1 MNQYKTFIALGL
13 SGLISVCSA
22 SSLNWI
28 TNQDGDKELIFT
40 STNNTFTTTPNP
52 MSISSG
58 NYKITTNGD
67 IDTANIVG
75 GFTIDGGQLTIN
87 PKGNSKI
94 YSASGV
100 QLYYVE
106 QGLTFKC
113 STTLTSCVDPF
124 ITIENGT
131 LNFIVE
137 GGGVENN
144 LKKKYRISLGL
155 QTNDGKADLVNKV
168 NGHINFSPKD
178 KSDLSVSGEIE
189 NQGEINIALET
200 NAYLRI
206 DKINNSGKVV
216 ARASADAYLGLNLVN
231 SGNAEIYFNDMKDN
245 TTPTKSI
252 LIINTQADGTST
264 ITITNTHGRSTKS
277 SPMTFGATIDN
288 TQAKEGAVIFNINN
302 SSNFKLSLES
312 SDPTQK
318 QVSTIID
325 YQSNT
330 DSMLEL
336 NSGSDEMKTAE
347 IVFSGSNN
355 KVNFFN
361 FETFEADGCQTNES
375 NVFKIKNNGTKNY
388 IAFENR
394 EALYQIYKPSY
405 QSWISPI
412 ESSFYVLTIGE
423 KGDDT
428 TGLEGSGLN
437 FIVKANPNA
446 PQTLEDK
453 NNVTTLG
460 GDLLTAGQFAYAD
473 KIVIHSSVGNKGGV
487 HNLGVGLFNPQDA
500 NLIFYTPKT
509 EGKKDG
515 DISVEHNIL
524 VASVAKSSNITLNPI
539 QDSIVGFNLV
549 SIGFVEVDTDESGIH
564 HGDSQ
569 DTYTSYFLS
578 GAKDLGVS
586 VVNQEI
592 TTTALAL
599 NYDLFIGN
607 FNSLN
612 KRMGDLRN
620 NPYNQGAWG
629 RIFNGQ
635 ISNDFT
641 SSKNNYTT
649 IQLGYDHKLGNFENA
664 SNYLG
669 VAIDYSFAFSES
681 SINASNALQ
690 SRTIQDVYSNAFEV
704 AIYNSYIQDEGWFSD
719 SIAKFSY
726 LDSSFNITDNLANT
740 SENQNT
746 SNVAFTLSEEFGYRF
761 KLGENKTWFVDP
773 QLEVAMGYFSG
784 TDLKQVA
791 GSYFLDAK
799 SDGMFMTRARFG
811 ASAGYDFKDFTQG
824 KDFKA
829 VVYAGLSCEADLL
842 SGGDVTLTPS
852 SGQGDIVNSLYSS
865 DFRGV
870 LNIGTNVEI
879 RENIRVY
886 ADIQTSFGGKIS
898 NDYQINLGAR
908 FSFGEKGESNVL
920 VEKKNAQ

>member
-13 SGLISVCSA
+13 S
-22 SSLNWI
+22 SLFGINI
-28 TNQDGDKELIFT
+28 LYAGEAQETANGIVFT
-40 STNNTFTTTPNP
+40 SGGSTYSQNYSVTSGEKNIVLSKGMQSATMQGINVENSAILNIDFYGRDPNSYGESQMQWLQLNNGSKITASDGAIVNFRFH
-52 MSISSG
+52 SIDAGVAQYDISG
-58 NYKITTNGD
+58 NRLSSDKILFDNR
-67 IDTANIVG
+67 
-75 GFTIDGGQLTIN
+75 
-87 PKGNSKI
+87 
-94 YSASGV
+94 
-100 QLYYVE
+100 
-106 QGLTFKC
+106 
-113 STTLTSCVDPF
+113 
-124 ITIENGT
+124 GT
-131 LNFIVE
+131 LNFYLGDMTTTYVAT
-137 GGGVENN
+137 N
-144 LKKKYRISLGL
+144 SLG
-155 QTNDGKADLVNKV
+155 
-168 NGHINFSPKD
+168 
-178 KSDLSVSGEIE
+178 
-189 NQGEINIALET
+189 
-200 NAYLRI
+200 
-206 DKINNSGKVV
+206 
-216 ARASADAYLGLNLVN
+216 
-231 SGNAEIYFNDMKDN
+231 
-245 TTPTKSI
+245 
-252 LIINTQADGTST
+252 
-264 ITITNTHGRSTKS
+264 
-277 SPMTFGATIDN
+277 
-288 TQAKEGAVIFNINN
+288 
-302 SSNFKLSLES
+302 
-312 SDPTQK
+312 
-318 QVSTIID
+318 
-325 YQSNT
+325 
-330 DSMLEL
+330 
-336 NSGSDEMKTAE
+336 
-347 IVFSGSNN
+347 
-355 KVNFFN
+355 
-361 FETFEADGCQTNES
+361 
-375 NVFKIKNNGTKNY
+375 KIKNLGTTNFIFGNNVNLINSSLELIGGDYCFEMSNVKYANVLGATFSNKSQDNQGALIFNLNNAIGVRIDLRDGGYFVNNQQFFSSIKDKPEVILNLKGNSSVYVDFGGRKSVGADHETENTKISYTNQGNHAFLNNSNDYEFIRWIEATPGNY
-388 IAFENR
+388 LSFT
-394 EALYQIYKPSY
+394 
-405 QSWISPI
+405 QSQYDFANNYF
-412 ESSFYVLTIGE
+412 SFAEIGE
-423 KGDDT
+423 YGKT
-428 TGLEGSGLN
+428 NMGLSGNGLN
-437 FIVKANPNA
+437 FIVAINPLA
-446 PQTLEDK
+446 TESYLEYKKTSNIFSDK
-453 NNVTTLG
+453 
-460 GDLLTAGQFAYAD
+460 F
-473 KIVIHSSVGNKGGV
+473 IIHSGS
-487 HNLGVGLFNPQDA
+487 
-500 NLIFYTPKT
+500 
-509 EGKKDG
+509 EG
-515 DISVEHNIL
+515 IHNIGATLKAGVPLSSLSL
-524 VASVAKSSNITLNPI
+524 VQYHNKPEAQEGEYLGDTSVANNILIASVAKSSNITLNPI

-726 LDSSFNITDNLANT
+726 LDSSFNIADNLANT

-799 SDGMFMTRARFG
+799 SDGMFMTRARLG

-908 FSFGEKGESNVL
+908 FSFGEKGESNML

>member
-1 MNQYKTFIALGL
+1 MNRYKTFIALGL

-22 SSLNWI
+22 SSLDWI
-28 TNQDGDKELIFT
+28 TNQDGGKELIFT
-40 STNNTFTTTPNP
+40 STNDVFTPTPNP
-52 MSISSG
+52 MTISSG
-58 NYKITTNGD
+58 NYEITTDGELEYFS
-67 IDTANIVG
+67 IVG
-75 GFTIDGGQLTIN
+75 SFVIDGGHLTIN

-94 YSASGV
+94 YTSSMEI
-100 QLYYVE
+100 QYYKD
-106 QGLTFKC
+106 QHLTFNCSRDPLQKC
-113 STTLTSCVDPF
+113 TNPY
-124 ITIENGT
+124 ITIQNGILDFVT
-131 LNFIVE
+131 E
-137 GGGVENN
+137 GESGKPQKQYDI
-144 LKKKYRISLGL
+144 LLGY
-155 QTNDGKADLVNKV
+155 QTTDGNADLINDT
-168 NGHINFSPKD
+168 NGYINFSPKNNS
-178 KSDLSVSGEIE
+178 KLSILGEIE
-189 NQGEINIALET
+189 NRGEINIVPKD
-200 NAYLRI
+200 NAHI
-206 DKINNSGKVV
+206 QVDKIINSGKVV
-216 ARASADAYLGLNLVN
+216 ARASDDVFLGLNLVN
-231 SGNAEIYFNDMKDN
+231 SGNAEIHFDRIIDSTSFLKG
-245 TTPTKSI
+245 I
-252 LIINTQADGTST
+252 LIIETQGEGKTTVNIMD
-264 ITITNTHGRSTKS
+264 THGLPDKK
-277 SPMTFGATIDN
+277 SPMTFSAEIDN
-288 TQAKEGAVIFNINN
+288 TQAKEGSVIFNINN
-302 SSNFKLSLES
+302 SSNFLLSLKS
-312 SDPTQK
+312 SDATQK
-318 QVSTIID
+318 QVSTLVN

-330 DSMLEL
+330 NSTLEL
-336 NSGSDEMKTAE
+336 GVGNNELKSTKV
-347 IVFSGSNN
+347 IFSGSNN
-355 KVNFFN
+355 KVFFFN
-361 FETFEADGCQTNES
+361 YDDFEKDGCQTNET
-375 NVFKIKNNGTKNY
+375 NILNIKNNGDGN
-388 IAFENR
+388 FVSFLNHD
-394 EALYQIYKPSY
+394 ALYRVYNPSY
-405 QSWISPI
+405 QYWVSPI

-437 FIVKANPNA
+437 FIVKANPRA

-473 KIVIHSSVGNKGGV
+473 KVVIHSSVGGKGGS

-509 EGKKDG
+509 EGGKDG
-515 DISVEHNIL
+515 DISIEHNIL
-524 VASVAKSSNITLNPI
+524 IASVAKSSNITLNPI

-578 GAKDLGVS
+578 SAKDLGVS

-726 LDSSFNITDNLANT
+726 LDSSFNIADNLANT

-908 FSFGEKGESNVL
+908 FSFGEKGESNTL
-920 VEKKNAQ
+920 MEKKNAQ

>member
-13 SGLISVCSA
+13 SGLIGVSPSFAGDVIETS
-22 SSLNWI
+22 
-28 TNQDGDKELIFT
+28 DGLIFKPTISVYDKPFSVT
-40 STNNTFTTTPNP
+40 SGVKKIILEEGTSSARMSSGINVSTGAQLDVIMNGYYVDELRSVSQTLSLLGGT
-52 MSISSG
+52 SISIE
-58 NYKITTNGD
+58 KKA
-67 IDTANIVG
+67 TAN
-75 GFTIDGGQLTIN
+75 FLF
-87 PKGNSKI
+87 KSM
-94 YSASGV
+94 SGHTAEYTM
-100 QLYYVE
+100 QHYGY
-106 QGLTFKC
+106 GD
-113 STTLTSCVDPF
+113 TTYF
-124 ITIENGT
+124 
-131 LNFIVE
+131 
-137 GGGVENN
+137 
-144 LKKKYRISLGL
+144 
-155 QTNDGKADLVNKV
+155 Q
-168 NGHINFSPKD
+168 
-178 KSDLSVSGEIE
+178 
-189 NQGEINIALET
+189 NQGEINFVLEDNVRLYPALSQAIST
-200 NAYLRI
+200 DAVMNIRLGNSSGLINAYFNMTGGDYNVNMTNVRYAYVLNGRYKNTSSGNNGVLNFNLSNAKNSQI
-206 DKINNSGKVV
+206 NFNPPTTQSLKKSVPEIFINLQSGSSATVDLGEGTTLSTRKHGYENVQINMAGENNSVFLKNNYCYSFI
-216 ARASADAYLGLNLVN
+216 RWIQADPNNHLSFTQSEYDFKNNYFSLAEIGEYGNSDMGL
-231 SGNAEIYFNDMKDN
+231 SGN
-245 TTPTKSI
+245 
-252 LIINTQADGTST
+252 
-264 ITITNTHGRSTKS
+264 
-277 SPMTFGATIDN
+277 
-288 TQAKEGAVIFNINN
+288 
-302 SSNFKLSLES
+302 
-312 SDPTQK
+312 
-318 QVSTIID
+318 
-325 YQSNT
+325 
-330 DSMLEL
+330 
-336 NSGSDEMKTAE
+336 
-347 IVFSGSNN
+347 
-355 KVNFFN
+355 
-361 FETFEADGCQTNES
+361 
-375 NVFKIKNNGTKNY
+375 
-388 IAFENR
+388 
-394 EALYQIYKPSY
+394 
-405 QSWISPI
+405 
-412 ESSFYVLTIGE
+412 
-423 KGDDT
+423 
-428 TGLEGSGLN
+428 GLN
-437 FIVKANPNA
+437 FIVAINPLA
-446 PQTLEDK
+446 TESHLGWLETPNTFSDK
-453 NNVTTLG
+453 
-460 GDLLTAGQFAYAD
+460 F
-473 KIVIHSSVGNKGGV
+473 VIHSGSEGIHNIGATLKAGVPLSSLSLVQYHNKPEAQEGEYLGDTSVTN
-487 HNLGVGLFNPQDA
+487 
-500 NLIFYTPKT
+500 
-509 EGKKDG
+509 
-515 DISVEHNIL
+515 NIL
-524 VASVAKSSNITLNPI
+524 VASVAKNSNITLNPI
-539 QDSIVGFNLV
+539 QNSIVGFNLV

-740 SENQNT
+740 NENQNT

-879 RENIRVY
+879 QENIRVY